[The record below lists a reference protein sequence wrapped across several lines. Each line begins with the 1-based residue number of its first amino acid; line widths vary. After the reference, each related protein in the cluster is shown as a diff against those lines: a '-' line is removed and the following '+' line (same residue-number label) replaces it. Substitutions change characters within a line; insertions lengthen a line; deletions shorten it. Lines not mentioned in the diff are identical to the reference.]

1 MRAFL
6 IANALLYVCAVGC
19 ASPRDQNG
27 HMDNEVIDPQD
38 DDEDSAESPTDDGT
52 LVGGGGNSSDNAD
65 DNGGEGGYAAM
76 GGQAGQAA
84 PVGMDAGSMAGTA
97 GMGGQAGKAPVE
109 EILCT
114 AQAGCEG
121 FESHTTG
128 SRPGTPWKDFE
139 TPGGTIVVD
148 ESRAFSGKRSVK
160 ILATAGDSRVV
171 RMGHS
176 GNGLLPA
183 DKLYARM
190 MVWLDAAP
198 QGNNLHW
205 NWIRMG
211 GDARGESGGKLHDVT
226 VAPGGSSTGTSWTHY
241 GGGASGGYQDCFVRG
256 AQKLPTGRWACVEM
270 MVNAQTDDVDIWIDG
285 KHDDLTS
292 VAGGATVPG
301 IGACVPGH
309 DFTMGRWLIP
319 KINRLAFGFSMAHT
333 LGASRTM
340 WIDEVVVGGSRVGC
354 PRRP

>member
-6 IANALLYVCAVGC
+6 IANAFLYVCAAGC

-27 HMDNEVIDPQD
+27 HMDNEDIDPQD
-38 DDEDSAESPTDDGT
+38 DADEPTRDGT
-52 LVGGGGNSSDNAD
+52 LDGNGGSPSNNAD
-65 DNGGEGGYAAM
+65 DNGGAGGEAAI

-84 PVGMDAGSMAGTA
+84 PVGMDAGPAGGMAG
-97 GMGGQAGKAPVE
+97 GVVKNPE
-109 EILCT
+109 EVVLCT
-114 AQAGCEG
+114 DQGGCED

-128 SRPGTPWKDFE
+128 TRPGAPWKDFE
-139 TPGGTIVVD
+139 TPGGSIVVD
-148 ESRAFSGKRSVK
+148 ESRAFSGKRSAK
-160 ILATAGDSRVV
+160 ITATAGDSRVV
-171 RMGHS
+171 RMWHS

-256 AQKLPTGRWACVEM
+256 AQKLPIGRWACVEM
-270 MVNAQTDDVDIWIDG
+270 MANAQTNDVDIWIDG
-285 KHDDLTS
+285 KRDDLSS
-292 VAGGATVPG
+292 VEGGAPVPG
-301 IGACVPGH
+301 IGSCVLGH

-333 LGASRTM
+333 LTASRTM
-340 WIDEVVVGGSRVGC
+340 WIDEIFVGGSRVGC